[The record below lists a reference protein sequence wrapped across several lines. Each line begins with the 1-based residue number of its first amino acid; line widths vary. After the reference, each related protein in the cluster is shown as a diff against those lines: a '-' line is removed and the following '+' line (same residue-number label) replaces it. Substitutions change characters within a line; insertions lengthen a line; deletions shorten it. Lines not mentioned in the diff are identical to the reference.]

1 MKKVWRALAAC
12 TAALAFSVCASV
24 GVAGG
29 FTSDSYRITPGMS
42 LSWRG
47 GLLTALPETEG
58 GRAADVSVQDTGKSF
73 QAELTL
79 FHAVPVKTVTVS
91 VVPQR
96 RVIPCGTPF
105 GIKMFT
111 NGVMVVGTADIQTAE
126 GMVNPARLAGVQ
138 MGDIITSVNG
148 QTVNRNEEI
157 AALVEQSG
165 GQTVSLCFSRQGE
178 QHETKLQ
185 PVRSL
190 VDGAWKAGVWVRD
203 STAGI
208 GTLTYYDPETGSFGG
223 LGHGVCD
230 TDTSELM
237 PFLTGEILPVT
248 INGVTKGKKGVPG
261 ELHGYFAGDEAVG
274 AMWAN
279 DEAGVYGTLYES
291 PAGTAVPVALRQEV
305 RPGRASILA
314 TVDDAGPQYY
324 EVMIE
329 QVDYRDETEGKNMV
343 LHVVDQKLLDATGG
357 IVQGLS
363 GSPILQNGKLVGAVT
378 HVFVNDPT
386 RGYGIFAESMLA
398 AGGEAAE
405 TAA

>member
-1 MKKVWRALAAC
+1 
-12 TAALAFSVCASV
+12 
-24 GVAGG
+24 
-29 FTSDSYRITPGMS
+29 
-42 LSWRG
+42 
-47 GLLTALPETEG
+47 
-58 GRAADVSVQDTGKSF
+58 
-73 QAELTL
+73 
-79 FHAVPVKTVTVS
+79 
-91 VVPQR
+91 
-96 RVIPCGTPF
+96 
-105 GIKMFT
+105 
-111 NGVMVVGTADIQTAE
+111 
-126 GMVNPARLAGVQ
+126 
-138 MGDIITSVNG
+138 
-148 QTVNRNEEI
+148 
-157 AALVEQSG
+157 
-165 GQTVSLCFSRQGE
+165 
-178 QHETKLQ
+178 
-185 PVRSL
+185 
-190 VDGAWKAGVWVRD
+190 
-203 STAGI
+203 
-208 GTLTYYDPETGSFGG
+208 
-223 LGHGVCD
+223 
-230 TDTSELM
+230 M